1 MRRSI
6 TLLTVAAMLAT
17 MLVVAGP
24 ASAQVGCK
32 EVGLLRRALLLTPRC
47 HVPGVL

>member
-6 TLLTVAAMLAT
+6 TLLTVAALLTT
-17 MLVVAGP
+17 MLMVAGP
-24 ASAQVGCK
+24 AAAQVRSK
-32 EVGLLRRALLLTPRC
+32 EFGLLRRALLLTPRP